1 MLLVMLVAG
10 AQAQLLADVVVEQTA
25 LAAEQTV
32 PVAQTRIV
40 GPSPIFAPLKVG
52 LVALV
57 TPPEGWVMVGAVSA
71 VT

>member
-1 MLLVMLVAG
+1 MSVAG
-10 AQAQLLADVVVEQTA
+10 AQDQLLADVFVEQTA
-25 LAAEQTV
+25 VAAEQTV

-57 TPPEGWVMVGAVSA
+57 TPPAGWVMVGVVSA
-71 VT
+71 MT